1 MKVDPW
7 DSLMDWMGDHGRK
20 AEASM
25 SPRMLPV
32 LSG

>member
-1 MKVDPW
+1 MGLADGL
-7 DSLMDWMGDHGRK
+7 DGDHGRK